1 VSQPQQIDVLL
12 VSPSTTAG
20 WRRSDA
26 EVVSAL
32 EELGVSVAR
41 CSSDYRI
48 VRHIRRTML
57 LADVGEAAA
66 MRRSVTKALRR
77 DRPRAIIYSTPQA
90 TMFQPRRRLEGS
102 TAIRFDA
109 LTRKNRPGRLNALQ
123 HLLER
128 RSLAAVAML
137 LPIGLEPGARTPE
150 ELLRQANVVAL
161 PLPIELRHEE
171 EEGGSEAAAREPIVL
186 CYAGSPRKKGLDVIV
201 RAWALAELPGEIVLC
216 VAGID
221 QAAGRE
227 FLRRRGV
234 PEPEGFEWTGMLDP
248 VAYRELV
255 GRATVFLA
263 ASRYEEYGLAQLEAL
278 AAGALLVTVPSPGGY
293 EALEIARKLDPR
305 LVSEDSSPAA
315 LAASLRA
322 ALSLPED
329 ERRRYRREARALLE
343 PHSREELKRRLQR
356 DVLPVLLP

>member
-1 VSQPQQIDVLL
+1 M
-12 VSPSTTAG
+12 
-20 WRRSDA
+20 
-26 EVVSAL
+26 
-32 EELGVSVAR
+32 SVAR
-41 CSSDYRI
+41 CTSDYRI

-77 DRPRAIIYSTPQA
+77 YRPRAIIYSTPQA
-90 TMFQPRRRLEGS
+90 TMLQPRRRLEGA

-109 LTRKNRPGRLNALQ
+109 LTRENRPGRLNALQ

-137 LPIGLEPGARTPE
+137 LPVGLEPGTRTPE
-150 ELLRQANVVAL
+150 ELLRRANVVAL
-161 PLPIELRHEE
+161 PLPIELPRQ
-171 EEGGSEAAAREPIVL
+171 EEGEDGSEAAAREPIVL
-186 CYAGSPRKKGLDVIV
+186 CYAGSPRKKQLDVV
-201 RAWALAELPGEIVLC
+201 VGAWALAGPRDMRLC

-221 QAAGRE
+221 AAAGRQ

-234 PEPEGFEWTGMLDP
+234 PEPEGIEWVGMLDP
-248 VAYRELV
+248 VEYRELV

-293 EALEIARKLDPR
+293 EALEIVRKLDSR
-305 LVSEDSSPAA
+305 LISKDSSPAA

-329 ERRRYRREARALLE
+329 QRRRYRTEARTLLE
-343 PHSREELKRRLQR
+343 PHSREELKRRLER

>member
-32 EELGVSVAR
+32 EELGASVAR

-57 LADVGEAAA
+57 LADLGEAAA

-77 DRPRAIIYSTPQA
+77 YRPRAIIYSTPQA

-109 LTRKNRPGRLNALQ
+109 LTRENRPGRLNALQ

-128 RSLAAVAML
+128 RSLAAVSML
-137 LPIGLEPGARTPE
+137 LPIGLETGARTPD
-150 ELLRQANVVAL
+150 ELLRKANVVAL

-171 EEGGSEAAAREPIVL
+171 EDGSEGAAREPIVL
-186 CYAGSPRKKGLDVIV
+186 CYAGSPRKKQLDVV
-201 RAWALAELPGEIVLC
+201 AQAWALAELPGEMVLC

-221 QAAGRE
+221 EAAGRE
-227 FLRRRGV
+227 YLRRRGV
-234 PEPEGFEWTGMLDP
+234 PEPDSVEWAGMLDP
-248 VAYRELV
+248 AEYRELV

-293 EALEIARKLDPR
+293 EALEIARKLDSR

-329 ERRRYRREARALLE
+329 ERRRYRKEARALLE

>member
-1 VSQPQQIDVLL
+1 M
-12 VSPSTTAG
+12 
-20 WRRSDA
+20 
-26 EVVSAL
+26 
-32 EELGVSVAR
+32 SVAR

-77 DRPRAIIYSTPQA
+77 YRPRAIIYSTPQA
-90 TMFQPRRRLEGS
+90 TMLQPRRRLEGA

-109 LTRKNRPGRLNALQ
+109 LTRQNRPGRLNALQ

-128 RSLAAVAML
+128 RSLDAVAML
-137 LPIGLEPGARTPE
+137 LPVGLEPDARTPE
-150 ELLRQANVVAL
+150 EVLRRANVVAL
-161 PLPIELRHEE
+161 PLPIDLRREE
-171 EEGGSEAAAREPIVL
+171 ARDDGSEAREPLVL
-186 CYAGSPRKKGLDVIV
+186 CYAGSPRKKGLDVIA
-201 RAWALAELPGEIVLC
+201 RAWAEAELPGEIVLC
-216 VAGID
+216 IAGID
-221 QAAGRE
+221 EATGRE

-234 PEPEGFEWTGMLDP
+234 PEPEGIEWAGMLDP
-248 VAYRELV
+248 ADYRELV
-255 GRATVFLA
+255 GRATLFLA

-278 AAGALLVTVPSPGGY
+278 AAGALLVTVPSRGGY
-293 EALEIARKLDPR
+293 EALEVARKLDPR
-305 LVSEDSSPAA
+305 LISKDSTSAA

-329 ERRRYRREARALLE
+329 ERRRYRREARSLLE